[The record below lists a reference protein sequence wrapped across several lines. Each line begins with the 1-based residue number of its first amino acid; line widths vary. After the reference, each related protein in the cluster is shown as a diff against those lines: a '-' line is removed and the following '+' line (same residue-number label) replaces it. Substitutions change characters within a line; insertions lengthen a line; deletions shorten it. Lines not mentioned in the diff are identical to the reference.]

1 LLASLLHDGVLTV
14 EDIKTDLLG
23 RGFNI
28 RPLA

>member
-1 LLASLLHDGVLTV
+1 LASLLHDGVLTV
-14 EDIKTDLLG
+14 EEIKQDLLG